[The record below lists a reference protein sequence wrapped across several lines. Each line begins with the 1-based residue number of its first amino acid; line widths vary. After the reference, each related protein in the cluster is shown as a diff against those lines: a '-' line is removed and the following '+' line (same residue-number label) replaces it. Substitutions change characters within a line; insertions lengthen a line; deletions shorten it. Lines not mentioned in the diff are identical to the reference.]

1 MLLQNPFIYH
11 KGVCTSE
18 VDKFRQTFP
27 MLRGGHFF
35 SIECKENYELIR
47 ELTSFGKEV
56 VVLSPIY
63 IRDKIG
69 KWIDG
74 LKISYENL
82 KSRT

>member
-1 MLLQNPFIYH
+1 
-11 KGVCTSE
+11 
-18 VDKFRQTFP
+18 